1 MKKIVKACPGLVE
14 FDVSDCTNLTSGTLE
29 TIASGLPNLQ
39 RLSLSRCYNMA
50 GSNFVQ
56 LEKISSLR
64 HLELF
69 GVLHDSVL
77 ASLTLD
83 LENITINRS
92 PFSTIAR
99 PTTGFHRTS
108 LWGLRVRDCWGQ
120 SMKIEFL
127 EVIPIS
133 FIRSKLWLVWFIF
146 WVHYGLKI
154 KDLSNY
160 ANRGH

>member
-1 MKKIVKACPGLVE
+1 MSFKYCLMAFININCFCSVLIKITRMVADVKKIVESCPNLIE
-14 FDVSDCTNLTSGTLE
+14 FDVSDCTNLTSSTLE
-29 TIASGLPNLQ
+29 AIVSGLGNLK
-39 RLSLSRCYNMA
+39 RLCLSRCYNMA
-50 GSNFVQ
+50 SSNFRL
-56 LEKISSLR
+56 LETIDSLH

-99 PTTGFHRTS
+99 PTTGYHRTS

-120 SMKIEFL
+120 SMKMKIEMPFRL
-127 EVIPIS
+127 
-133 FIRSKLWLVWFIF
+133 
-146 WVHYGLKI
+146 
-154 KDLSNY
+154 
-160 ANRGH
+160 